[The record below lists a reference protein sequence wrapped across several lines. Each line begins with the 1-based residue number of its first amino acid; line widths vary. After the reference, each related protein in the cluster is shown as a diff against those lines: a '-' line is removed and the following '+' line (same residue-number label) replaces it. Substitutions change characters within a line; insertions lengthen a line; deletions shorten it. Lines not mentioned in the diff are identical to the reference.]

1 MQKTSTRILSVLLS
15 VIMLLTLVPSA
26 LVSYAA
32 EVSLNITDENGNDI
46 TEIQQL
52 TEYKT
57 LQLKYTTTG
66 ELPEGTTV
74 KWESNLPL
82 LADVDDNGKVTAY
95 DSSKTA
101 IIQLWLDENV
111 RVLPLVGDK
120 MADEI
125 MKHDLIV
132 SIVRGIAGDTLA
144 DSLASAL
151 ANMNVEITATVYD
164 ASGAKLASDKIK
176 IKVQKSVVANIFPTG
191 THITNKKSVPL
202 TVAVGKTVQ
211 LYAAVTPVRL
221 KHSVKWEMGGSVFD
235 TSSGKRAT
243 ISDTGLVT
251 FTAAGSVTVRAYDAS
266 NVAFVDT
273 ITFNVVEQ
281 KDLPVESFDII
292 SGTKTVTDSSVS
304 VSEGST
310 TQLAITNVVPAGAYT
325 GDLTWDIADKS
336 IAVVD
341 ASGTVTGLDG
351 GDGLVEYSKST
362 TLTATA
368 GGVSKNVTIKVSRA
382 GVVGSIS
389 SVKIEGNSA
398 VPNDTPTTFK
408 ANVLPSRLN
417 TNSSIKREWGLTNPD
432 TKEII
437 WATAEAPAETKLA
450 TL

>member
-15 VIMLLTLVPSA
+15 VLMLLTLVPSA

-32 EVSLNITDENGNDI
+32 GVSLNITDENGNDI

-74 KWESNLPL
+74 KWESTLPL

-125 MKHDLIV
+125 MKQLEKSGINLDSMNDDLIV

-151 ANMNVEITATVYD
+151 ANMNVEITATIYD

-176 IKVQKSVVANIFPTG
+176 IKVQKSVIANIFPTG

-281 KDLPVESFDII
+281 KALPVESFDII

-325 GDLTWDIADKS
+325 GDLTWEIADKS

-382 GVVGSIS
+382 VW
-389 SVKIEGNSA
+389 SA
-398 VPNDTPTTFK
+398 VSPLLKLRVTVPFPMIRR
-408 ANVLPSRLN
+408 LPLRQMCY
-417 TNSSIKREWGLTNPD
+417 RQDLTQ
-432 TKEII
+432 TRR
-437 WATAEAPAETKLA
+437 
-450 TL
+450 

>member
-1 MQKTSTRILSVLLS
+1 MYVKTVFRKGRSVCKNINQDFECFA
-15 VIMLLTLVPSA
+15 VCHYAVDFGPSA

-125 MKHDLIV
+125 MKQLEKSGVNLDSMNDDLIV

-191 THITNKKSVPL
+191 THITNKERSSYRCRGQNGSAL
-202 TVAVGKTVQ
+202 RGGNTGKT
-211 LYAAVTPVRL
+211 
-221 KHSVKWEMGGSVFD
+221 
-235 TSSGKRAT
+235 
-243 ISDTGLVT
+243 
-251 FTAAGSVTVRAYDAS
+251 
-266 NVAFVDT
+266 
-273 ITFNVVEQ
+273 
-281 KDLPVESFDII
+281 
-292 SGTKTVTDSSVS
+292 
-304 VSEGST
+304 
-310 TQLAITNVVPAGAYT
+310 
-325 GDLTWDIADKS
+325 
-336 IAVVD
+336 
-341 ASGTVTGLDG
+341 
-351 GDGLVEYSKST
+351 
-362 TLTATA
+362 
-368 GGVSKNVTIKVSRA
+368 
-382 GVVGSIS
+382 
-389 SVKIEGNSA
+389 
-398 VPNDTPTTFK
+398 
-408 ANVLPSRLN
+408 
-417 TNSSIKREWGLTNPD
+417 
-432 TKEII
+432 
-437 WATAEAPAETKLA
+437 
-450 TL
+450 